1 MGKKDFKY
9 FIAYNSKNEKF
20 QKWGDMLN
28 VLMKLSLSPFW
39 LKSKK
44 HIRRYGIR
52 SAIKW
57 KNFIVNQCIIK
68 NI

>member
-28 VLMKLSLSPFW
+28 VLMKLSLSPF
-39 LKSKK
+39 
-44 HIRRYGIR
+44 
-52 SAIKW
+52 
-57 KNFIVNQCIIK
+57 
-68 NI
+68 